1 MHTRLGNYRPVGS
14 SDRMVG
20 RYQVGV
26 WVSFYA
32 HFWTPLHRAVAGAC
46 AGKDGRMIYVASQS
60 SALTGVEHQAHTDPA
75 DIVRRVTGNNIVI
88 IIRDK
93 TVSFRSRSLTITGD
107 HS

>member
-1 MHTRLGNYRPVGS
+1 MGFILRTLLDS
-14 SDRMVG
+14 STSCGCRCVCREGWPYD
-20 RYQVGV
+20 
-26 WVSFYA
+26 
-32 HFWTPLHRAVAGAC
+32 
-46 AGKDGRMIYVASQS
+46 YVASQS

-75 DIVRRVTGNNIVI
+75 DIVRRVTGNIVI